1 MHPDISRQLAA
12 ERLALAGFHRQAEAN
27 VPAEL
32 RSGPRR
38 HRLRS
43 GLRWALAPAYA
54 RRAAAGASAAT
65 GRRSG
70 T

>member
-43 GLRWALAPAYA
+43 GLRSALAPAYA